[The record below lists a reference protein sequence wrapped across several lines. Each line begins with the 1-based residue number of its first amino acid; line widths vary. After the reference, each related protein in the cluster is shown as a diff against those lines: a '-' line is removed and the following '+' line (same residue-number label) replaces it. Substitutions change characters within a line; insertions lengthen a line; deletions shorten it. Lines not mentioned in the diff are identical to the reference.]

1 MVLQRMRATSYLR
14 RTVSDPFSR
23 RRTTFP
29 YIVGMFGQQNDLC
42 KHLIGTG
49 KGADVFRETKIPSHT
64 WKSDAIAA
72 LDIFFT
78 KLNILFLFVPLG
90 ILSYY
95 LDWGALATFWFNF
108 IALIPLANLLG
119 IFTEELA
126 LHTGQVAGGLLNAT
140 FGNAVEAILTVQG
153 IRAGLITVVQ
163 GTLLGSIL
171 SNLLLVLGMSFF
183 AGGLFHHV
191 QKFNEKGAS
200 FSTSLLMLSCM
211 AITIPT
217 IVAQFDLPQ
226 HNILMISRLTAI
238 LLSFTYVL
246 FLFFQLYTH
255 INLFRDE
262 SLASIDKTYSYI
274 VDNASS
280 SIKHPNLLLN
290 MEAYNNGHL
299 YNKSYYLTSQNVNTH
314 QLYDVCL
321 ELPSVSWQIG
331 TILILLCT
339 ILISI
344 ISECLVDSINGFISE
359 WRFSEN
365 FIGVILLPLVGNAA
379 EHITAVSVAIK
390 NKTDLTIGVAVGSS
404 TQIALFVVP
413 FSVIVG
419 WLQGKP
425 MTLSF
430 TPVSAIILLLANL
443 IVIGIVQDGESNWF
457 EGVLLIIS
465 YCIVAVVYWYI

>member
-14 RTVSDPFSR
+14 RTLSDPFYR
-23 RRTTFP
+23 RRTFP
-29 YIVGMFGQQNDLC
+29 YIVGFLSQQNDL
-42 KHLIGTG
+42 KKQFINSGSTIN
-49 KGADVFRETKIPSHT
+49 DTKNTRITNFT
-64 WKSDAIAA
+64 WKSDLIAII
-72 LDIFFT
+72 DILFT
-78 KLNILFLFVPLG
+78 KLNTLLVCIPFG
-90 ILSYY
+90 ILSFY
-95 LDWGALATFWFNF
+95 LNWGPLATFWFNF
-108 IALIPLANLLG
+108 ISLIPLASLLG

-126 LHTGQVAGGLLNAT
+126 LHTGEVIGGLLNAT
-140 FGNAVEAILTVQG
+140 FGNAVEMIITVQG
-153 IRAGLITVVQ
+153 IKAGLITVVQ

-171 SNLLLVLGMSFF
+171 SNLLLILGMSFF

-211 AITIPT
+211 AISIPT

-255 INLFRDE
+255 FNLFRD
-262 SLASIDKTYSYI
+262 D
-274 VDNASS
+274 
-280 SIKHPNLLLN
+280 NLLYSTGNVLPTTSEDSN
-290 MEAYNNGHL
+290 L
-299 YNKSYYLTSQNVNTH
+299 VNKKFNLFSIFETLSQNNINNLSTFQDVNYK
-314 QLYDVCL
+314 LYDVCL
-321 ELPSVSWQIG
+321 EFPTLSWQIG
-331 TILILLCT
+331 IALTILCT
-339 ILISI
+339 ILISA
-344 ISECLVDSINGFISE
+344 ISEFLMESINGFVSE
-359 WRFSEN
+359 WGFSEN

-390 NKTDLTIGVAVGSS
+390 NKVDLTMGVAVGSS

-419 WLQGKP
+419 WLLSKP

-430 TPVSAIILLLANL
+430 TPVSAIILLLTNL

>member
-14 RTVSDPFSR
+14 RTMSDPFTR

-29 YIVGMFGQQNDLC
+29 YIVGIFSQQNDLC
-42 KHLIGTG
+42 KHLIHTG
-49 KGADVFRETKIPSHT
+49 KTTNVFKEAKIPNYT
-64 WKSDAIAA
+64 WKSDAIAI

-78 KLNILFLFVPLG
+78 KLNILFLFVPFG
-90 ILSYY
+90 ILSFY
-95 LDWGALATFWFNF
+95 LEWGVLATFWFNF

-126 LHTGQVAGGLLNAT
+126 LHTGEVVGGLLNAT

-262 SLASIDKTYSYI
+262 GLSSIEKTYTPYT
-274 VDNASS
+274 VENASS
-280 SIKHPNLLLN
+280 LKHSNMLFN
-290 MEAYNNGHL
+290 MEACNHNL
-299 YNKSYYLTSQNVNTH
+299 YKNYPFISQNINNH
-314 QLYDVCL
+314 QLYDVCM
-321 ELPSVSWQIG
+321 ELPTVSWQIG

-379 EHITAVSVAIK
+379 EHITAISVAIK

-413 FSVIVG
+413 FSVIAG
-419 WLQGKP
+419 WLLGKP

-457 EGVLLIIS
+457 EGILLIIS

>member
-14 RTVSDPFSR
+14 RTMSDPFSR
-23 RRTTFP
+23 RRTTLP
-29 YIVGMFGQQNDLC
+29 YIVGIFSQQNDLY
-42 KHLIGTG
+42 KHLINTS
-49 KGADVFRETKIPSHT
+49 KNKNVFKETKIPNYT
-64 WKSDAIAA
+64 WKSDAIAI

-78 KLNILFLFVPLG
+78 KLNIFFLFVPFG
-90 ILSYY
+90 VLSYY
-95 LDWGALATFWFNF
+95 LEWGPLATFWFNF

-126 LHTGQVAGGLLNAT
+126 LHTGEVVGGLLNAT

-211 AITIPT
+211 AISIPT

-226 HNILMISRLTAI
+226 HNILMISRLTAL

-262 SLASIDKTYSYI
+262 SIASIDKTYSSYVI
-274 VDNASS
+274 DNVNSV
-280 SIKHPNLLLN
+280 KHTNIRSDI
-290 MEAYNNGHL
+290 EAYNNM
-299 YNKSYYLTSQNVNTH
+299 YKNYPVVSPNFNNC

-321 ELPSVSWQIG
+321 ELPTISWQIG

-339 ILISI
+339 VLISI
-344 ISECLVDSINGFISE
+344 ISECLIDSINGFISE

-419 WLQGKP
+419 WLLGKP

-430 TPVSAIILLLANL
+430 TPVSAIILLLTNL

-457 EGVLLIIS
+457 EGILLIVS
-465 YCIVAVVYWYI
+465 YCIVAVLYWYI

>member
-14 RTVSDPFSR
+14 RTLSDPFYR
-23 RRTTFP
+23 RRTFP
-29 YIVGMFGQQNDLC
+29 YIVGFLSQQNDL
-42 KHLIGTG
+42 KKQFINSGR
-49 KGADVFRETKIPSHT
+49 AINDINDSKITNFT
-64 WKSDAIAA
+64 WKSDFIAI
-72 LDIFFT
+72 I
-78 KLNILFLFVPLG
+78 NILFTKFNMLLVCIPFG

-95 LDWGALATFWFNF
+95 LNWGPLATFWFNF
-108 IALIPLANLLG
+108 ISLIPLASLLG

-126 LHTGQVAGGLLNAT
+126 LHTGEVIGGLLNAT
-140 FGNAVEAILTVQG
+140 FGNAVEMIITVQG
-153 IRAGLITVVQ
+153 IKAGLVTVVQ

-171 SNLLLVLGMSFF
+171 SNLLLILGMSFF

-211 AITIPT
+211 AISIPT

-255 INLFRDE
+255 FNLFRDDNILF
-262 SLASIDKTYSYI
+262 SNGNVLPATSSDINPVKKFNLFSIFETFGQ
-274 VDNASS
+274 NSS
-280 SIKHPNLLLN
+280 NLS
-290 MEAYNNGHL
+290 AF
-299 YNKSYYLTSQNVNTH
+299 QDVNYK
-314 QLYDVCL
+314 LYDVCL
-321 ELPSVSWQIG
+321 EFPTLSWQIG
-331 TILILLCT
+331 VALTILCT
-339 ILISI
+339 VLISV
-344 ISECLVDSINGFISE
+344 ISEFLMESISGFVSE
-359 WRFSEN
+359 WGFSEN

-390 NKTDLTIGVAVGSS
+390 NKVDLTMGVAVGSS

-419 WLQGKP
+419 WLLCKP

-430 TPVSAIILLLANL
+430 TPVSAIILLLTNL

>member
-14 RTVSDPFSR
+14 RTMSDPFSR
-23 RRTTFP
+23 RRTTLP
-29 YIVGMFGQQNDLC
+29 YIVGIFSQKNDLY
-42 KHLIGTG
+42 KNLINTG
-49 KGADVFRETKIPSHT
+49 ISKNSFKETKIPNYT
-64 WKSDAIAA
+64 WKSDAIAV

-78 KLNILFLFVPLG
+78 KLNILFLFVPFG
-90 ILSYY
+90 VLSYY
-95 LDWGALATFWFNF
+95 LEWGALATFWFNF

-126 LHTGQVAGGLLNAT
+126 LHTGEVVGGLLNAT

-183 AGGLFHHV
+183 AGGIFHHV

-211 AITIPT
+211 AISIPT

-262 SLASIDKTYSYI
+262 SIASNDKSYPSYMI
-274 VDNASS
+274 ENISS
-280 SIKHPNLLLN
+280 VKYPNDLPN
-290 MEAYNNGHL
+290 IEIYNNNI
-299 YNKSYYLTSQNVNTH
+299 YKNYPIISQNFNNY

-321 ELPSVSWQIG
+321 ELPTISWQIG
-331 TILILLCT
+331 TVLILLCT

-390 NKTDLTIGVAVGSS
+390 NKTDLTIGVAIGSS

-419 WLQGKP
+419 WLLGKP

-430 TPVSAIILLLANL
+430 TPVSAIILLLTNL

-457 EGVLLIIS
+457 EGILLIIS

>member
-23 RRTTFP
+23 RRTTMP
-29 YIVGMFGQQNDLC
+29 YTVSLTNQPKDLY
-42 KHLIGTG
+42 KKLVITG
-49 KGADVFRETKIPSHT
+49 NSLSIIEDEPIPVFTFQS
-64 WKSDAIAA
+64 
-72 LDIFFT
+72 DIFAIFEILT
-78 KLNILFLFVPLG
+78 SQFNILLIFAPFG

-95 LDWGALATFWFNF
+95 LHWGPLATFWLNF

-119 IFTEELA
+119 ILTEELA
-126 LHTGQVAGGLLNAT
+126 LHTGEVVGGLLNAT
-140 FGNAVEAILTVQG
+140 FGNAVEMILTVQG
-153 IRAGLITVVQ
+153 IRAGLFAVVQ

-171 SNLLLVLGMSFF
+171 SNLLLILGMAFF

-217 IVAQFDLPQ
+217 IVAQVHQ
-226 HNILMISRLTAI
+226 SQYSTLMISRLTAL

-255 INLFRDE
+255 INLFREEDLSVLDGNNFYGRRIE
-262 SLASIDKTYSYI
+262 CPSI
-274 VDNASS
+274 
-280 SIKHPNLLLN
+280 
-290 MEAYNNGHL
+290 
-299 YNKSYYLTSQNVNTH
+299 
-314 QLYDVCL
+314 
-321 ELPSVSWQIG
+321 SWQIG
-331 TILILLCT
+331 VILILIST
-339 ILISI
+339 TLISLL
-344 ISECLVDSINGFISE
+344 SEYLVESITGFVCE
-359 WRFSEN
+359 WGFSEN

-379 EHITAVSVAIK
+379 EHMTAVSVAIK
-390 NKTDLTIGVAVGSS
+390 NKVDLTMGVAVGSS

-413 FSVIVG
+413 FSVLAG
-419 WLQGKP
+419 WVLGQP

-430 TPVSAIILLLANL
+430 TPVSAMILVLANL

-457 EGVLLIIS
+457 EGSLLIIG
-465 YCIVAVVYWYI
+465 YCIVAVVYWYV